1 MWIVRINMATIL
13 VVEDTP
19 SQLELMNIF
28 LQEGGY
34 TVIRA
39 IDAKD
44 GLEKAR
50 LHQPDAIITDVV
62 MPGMSG
68 FEFCR
73 KLKKDLTTQKIPI
86 IFCSSKN
93 KDIDRIWGMR
103 QGADAY
109 VTKPFT
115 KQQLISAVKSVIV

>member
-1 MWIVRINMATIL
+1 MATVL

-28 LQEGGY
+28 LEEAGY

-39 IDAKD
+39 TNAKD
-44 GLEKAR
+44 GLEKAQ

-73 KLKKDLTTQKIPI
+73 KLKKDVDTKKIPL

-103 QGADAY
+103 QGADFY
-109 VTKPFT
+109 LTKPFT
-115 KQQLISAVKSVIV
+115 KEQLVGAVKLIII

>member
-1 MWIVRINMATIL
+1 MATIL

-115 KQQLISAVKSVIV
+115 KQQLIHAVKSVVV

>member
-1 MWIVRINMATIL
+1 MATVLI
-13 VVEDTP
+13 VEDTP
-19 SQLELMNIF
+19 SQMELMNIF

-39 IDAKD
+39 ND
-44 GLEKAR
+44 GKEGFEKAR
-50 LHQPDAIITDVV
+50 LHKPDAIITDVV

-73 KLKKDLTTQKIPI
+73 KLKKDVDTKQIPI

-103 QGADAY
+103 QGADCY
-109 VTKPFT
+109 LTKPFT
-115 KQQLISAVKSVIV
+115 RQQLIGAVKSIVF

>member
-1 MWIVRINMATIL
+1 MATIL

-28 LQEGGY
+28 LTDSGY

-39 IDAKD
+39 TNAKD
-44 GLEKAR
+44 GLEKAQ
-50 LHQPDAIITDVV
+50 LHQPDAIISDVV

-73 KLKKDLTTQKIPI
+73 KLRRDLTTQKIPI

-103 QGADAY
+103 QGANAY
-109 VTKPFT
+109 LTKPFT
-115 KQQLISAVKSVIV
+115 RQQLISAVKSVII

>member
-1 MWIVRINMATIL
+1 MTTIL

-34 TVIRA
+34 VVIRA
-39 IDAKD
+39 SNAKD

-50 LHQPDAIITDVV
+50 LDQPDVIITDVV

-73 KLKKDLTTQKIPI
+73 KLKRNLDTKKIPI

-93 KDIDRIWGMR
+93 KDIDRIWGIR
-103 QGADAY
+103 QGADVY
-109 VTKPFT
+109 LTKPFT
-115 KQQLISAVKSVIV
+115 KQQLIGAVKSIII

>member
-1 MWIVRINMATIL
+1 MATVL

-34 TVIRA
+34 EVIRA
-39 IDAKD
+39 TDAKD
-44 GLEKAR
+44 GLEKA
-50 LHQPDAIITDVV
+50 LLYQPDAIITDVV

-73 KLKKDLTTQKIPI
+73 KLKRNLDTKKIPI

-103 QGADAY
+103 QGADFY
-109 VTKPFT
+109 LTKPFT
-115 KQQLISAVKSVIV
+115 RQQLIGAVKSVVI

>member
-1 MWIVRINMATIL
+1 MATIL

-19 SQLELMNIF
+19 SQLELMNVF
-28 LQEGGY
+28 LTDAGY
-34 TVIRA
+34 VVLQAT
-39 IDAKD
+39 DAKD
-44 GLEKAR
+44 GFEKAR
-50 LHQPDAIITDVV
+50 LHQPSAIITDVV

-73 KLKKDLTTQKIPI
+73 KLKRDLDTQKIPI

-103 QGADAY
+103 QGADVY
-109 VTKPFT
+109 LTKPFS
-115 KQQLISAVKSVIV
+115 KQQLISAVKSIII

>member
-1 MWIVRINMATIL
+1 MATVL

-19 SQLELMNIF
+19 SQMELMNIF

-39 IDAKD
+39 NDAKE

-50 LHQPDAIITDVV
+50 QHQPDAIITDVV

-73 KLKKDLTTQKIPI
+73 KLKKDLDTKKIPI

-103 QGADAY
+103 QGADLY
-109 VTKPFT
+109 LTKPFT
-115 KQQLISAVKSVIV
+115 KHQLIGAVKSIIF

>member
-1 MWIVRINMATIL
+1 MATVL

-19 SQLELMNIF
+19 SQMELMNIF

-39 IDAKD
+39 ND
-44 GLEKAR
+44 GKEGFEKAR
-50 LHQPDAIITDVV
+50 QHQPDAIITDVV

-73 KLKKDLTTQKIPI
+73 KLKKNLDTRKIPI
-86 IFCSSKN
+86 IFCSSKD

-103 QGADAY
+103 QGADFY
-109 VTKPFT
+109 LTKPFT
-115 KQQLISAVKSVIV
+115 RQQLIGAVKSIIF

>member
-1 MWIVRINMATIL
+1 MATVL

-19 SQLELMNIF
+19 SQMELMNIF

-39 IDAKD
+39 NDAKE

-50 LHQPDAIITDVV
+50 LHKPDAIITDVV

-73 KLKKDLTTQKIPI
+73 KLKKDLETKTIPI

-103 QGADAY
+103 QGADLY
-109 VTKPFT
+109 LTKPFT
-115 KQQLISAVKSVIV
+115 RQQLIGAVKSILF

>member
-1 MWIVRINMATIL
+1 MTTIL

-19 SQLELMNIF
+19 SQLELINIF
-28 LQEGGY
+28 LEEGGY
-34 TVIRA
+34 VVIRA
-39 IDAKD
+39 DNAKD

-73 KLKKDLTTQKIPI
+73 KLKRNLDTKKIPI

-93 KDIDRIWGMR
+93 KDIDRIWGIR
-103 QGADAY
+103 QGADLY
-109 VTKPFT
+109 LTKPFT
-115 KQQLISAVKSVIV
+115 KQQLISAVKSIII